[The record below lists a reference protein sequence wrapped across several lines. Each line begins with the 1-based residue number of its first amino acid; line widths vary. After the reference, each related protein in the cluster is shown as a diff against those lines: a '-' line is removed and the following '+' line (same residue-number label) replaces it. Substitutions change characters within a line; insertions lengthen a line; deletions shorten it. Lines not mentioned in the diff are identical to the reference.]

1 MMLGIAGVCLMFKQ
15 IQKCNKEGL
24 SLRDIRTS
32 ERGWTSEHILMEISL
47 TLRHGVPVFSH
58 KDLMIY

>member
-1 MMLGIAGVCLMFKQ
+1 MFKQ